1 MASRIPVRLS
11 VVGSDYVADTAADI
25 RQGPRTSPATGLAT
39 GLAPRCAAPKP
50 QPHPY
55 LDTHCPLDKK
65 VRGGDAQSQ
74 LSAAPPQCNLI
85 SLPRYYRH
93 PSHSSCIQ
101 VSSLA
106 PSKPRQSISL
116 IEGDQSRQKS
126 KGAVESHAEH
136 IRLAHVPIVRQDRGW
151 TRVAR
156 ATRCNPIR
164 STIADEVDDL
174 VHLSQPIISNPSSE
188 LQQQDPAYL
197 RSQTSEHYTD
207 RATHQNGSTQVSR
220 TAYDEGL
227 NRLPYPSQIKSSLP
241 SYQYCPPA
249 AAKYY
254 LWDSTR
260 LSPAYT
266 LSPESLCP
274 EIIQFKEMALKS
286 FRIHCTKIELLA
298 TANMPV
304 SGNPELAD
312 LDTPTGFFLGRIQLV
327 QTENSSP
334 NSNNLARS
342 SDSCTIVVDRFDAG
356 RHQLSLAHPRGQ
368 NVPSVVDNTDIV
380 IPVYLSKSSKAQSSE
395 TYSSRLLRLLQTL
408 DCEYSDTFSQTYR
421 GFPLLVDAFFDMT
434 SGQVKLDGM
443 AAVRHVSIEVSHI
456 RALRIVATSL
466 AHELSLT
473 DYYGATSNGFMS
485 IDHARHLYLLE
496 ELDAKAKE
504 LPLIG
509 LWFKSQFATI
519 SSPYIH
525 TACIRYIT
533 DKSLI
538 KLDTG
543 KNTFLVCLFVVPSSG
558 DTGLGEEAHPPI
570 HSERSFPSQHIK
582 PLVFE
587 CTFTIDKTATQFFIS
602 EEFVTDGS
610 QCLRFLAVDSM
621 SKEHDLLRLALESF
635 YKLSFSVDEHVSPV
649 ASINKQLCN
658 EDVDVSLVD
667 TARLENHHADSLQ
680 EPSSPQLNNR
690 SETDCTA
697 TKNTTPTPDSSNII
711 VNVQTTSPQSDT
723 TQKSSA
729 PLPKR
734 EDSSTNVCLPS
745 EYTVQTRILPEMEPN
760 QLWYLSMLQRQVEM
774 LQTQI
779 SAFSEEKFRFSNIKS
794 TTSLAATCACASKSI
809 SAKTS
814 DTIVDRAKSVQD
826 VPTPVEECPDFGCT
840 KTPLVKLNSYGENT
854 EHVLKRDVATNTSSC
869 ADRECL
875 ELNQGTTSWKL
886 QDFISENTDFVRTEP
901 LSTKDG
907 AGTESN
913 SGKVLHEPY
922 LQFLDHFPSSDGRGN
937 LTNTEEDYVPFF
949 QSSQLMDRVCDKD
962 MYISHLDTVATQN
975 QTASIMVPFEI
986 ESSSISKFQEEQ
998 PTYSLSSIQSF
1009 IIKDKAFG
1017 GKLSSKDIIAS
1028 LVSDPEKSFVYND
1041 RLDVSDVSLIEIS
1054 TVDSSHNVSS
1064 NVMNR
1069 ESSTIV
1075 THEPYSRASLDYL
1088 GKYGLLD

>member
-85 SLPRYYRH
+85 SLPR
-93 PSHSSCIQ
+93 
-101 VSSLA
+101 
-106 PSKPRQSISL
+106 
-116 IEGDQSRQKS
+116 DQSRQKS

-356 RHQLSLAHPRGQ
+356 RHQLSLAHPRGVFIKKFQ
-368 NVPSVVDNTDIV
+368 GSVLRN
-380 IPVYLSKSSKAQSSE
+380 
-395 TYSSRLLRLLQTL
+395 LLLAFIKIAP
-408 DCEYSDTFSQTYR
+408 DTFSQTYR

-434 SGQVKLDGM
+434 SGQVKLD
-443 AAVRHVSIEVSHI
+443 VRHVSIEVSHI

-473 DYYGATSNGFMS
+473 DYYGATSNG
-485 IDHARHLYLLE
+485 
-496 ELDAKAKE
+496 
-504 LPLIG
+504 
-509 LWFKSQFATI
+509 WFKSQFATI

-558 DTGLGEEAHPPI
+558 GTGLGEEAHPPI

-667 TARLENHHADSLQ
+667 ITRLENHHADSLQ